1 MLNYITLQ
9 PEFIERQIVESPEY
23 WWSHKLD
30 GHYVRI
36 EIKNNTTTFFTK
48 SNRQLSLPHIVPEIG
63 LSAVT
68 LHGELVISNQPTS
81 TNAEVGALLG
91 NNPENL
97 MISVFAASINNQIL
111 PISQFDSTSIS
122 GKSIQK
128 IKWNKVTSRSDIRGA
143 FDGYT
148 KSGGEGIVVML
159 DSGFVY
165 KIKPLK
171 TIDLVIIGY
180 SLGVGENAGNLR
192 DLLFGVSENE
202 NTYNLVGR
210 TSAGINSS
218 NSIAILKQLEPLAV
232 ESDYLEVSSAKTVFT
247 FVKPKII
254 AQFTCLDVQG
264 NNTNGII
271 EKPSLSY
278 SDSDGY
284 KFVKKSKSVSIYS
297 MVFDSIRNDKT
308 PSIELT
314 GWNQLSQYLD
324 TDEIS
329 LSENLVNST
338 IELREVYTKES
349 KNGLAVRKLILLK
362 TNKEQSGKYAAYNSF
377 YSDYS
382 PGRKSP
388 LDTEIYLHSTKE
400 EGLQKITILREE
412 YIKKGWIKAN

>member
-63 LSAVT
+63 LSDVT
-68 LHGELVISNQPTS
+68 LHGELVISNQQTS
-81 TNAEVGALLG
+81 TNAEVGALLR

-111 PISQFDSTSIS
+111 PISQFDSTSIL

-148 KSGGEGIVVML
+148 KIGGEGIVVML

-218 NSIAILKQLEPLAV
+218 NSIAILKQLVPLAV
-232 ESDYLEVSSAKTVFT
+232 VSDYLEVSSAKTAFT
-247 FVKPKII
+247 FVKPKVI
-254 AQFTCLDVQG
+254 AQCTCLDVQG

-297 MVFDSIRNDKT
+297 MVFDSIRDDKT

-400 EGLQKITILREE
+400 EGLQKISILREE

>member
-36 EIKNNTTTFFTK
+36 EVKNDITTFFTK

-63 LSAVT
+63 SFEGKLY
-68 LHGELVISNQPTS
+68 GELVISNQPTS
-81 TNAEVGALLG
+81 TNSEVSALLKS
-91 NNPENL
+91 NPENL
-97 MISVFAASINNQIL
+97 IISVFAVSVNNQVL
-111 PISQFDSTSIS
+111 PISQFDSMSIS

-143 FDGYT
+143 FDSYT

-192 DLLFGVSENE
+192 DLLFAVSEND
-202 NTYNLVGR
+202 NTYNMVGR

-218 NSIAILKQLEPLAV
+218 NSMAILKLLEPLAV

-254 AQFTCLDVQG
+254 AQCTCLDVQG
-264 NNTNGII
+264 DNTHGII

-278 SDSDGY
+278 GDGDGY
-284 KFVKKSKSVSIYS
+284 KFIQKSESVSIYS
-297 MVFDSIRNDKT
+297 MVFDSIRDDKT

-314 GWNQLSQYLD
+314 GWKQLSQYLD
-324 TDEIS
+324 TDEI
-329 LSENLVNST
+329 LVSETLANST

-377 YSDYS
+377 YSDFS

-400 EGLQKITILREE
+400 EGIQKITTLRDE
-412 YIKKGWIKAN
+412 YIKKGWVKAN

>member
-63 LSAVT
+63 LSDVT
-68 LHGELVISNQPTS
+68 LHGELVISNQQTS
-81 TNAEVGALLG
+81 TNAEVGALLR

-111 PISQFDSTSIS
+111 PISQFDSTSIL

-148 KSGGEGIVVML
+148 KIGGEGIVVML

-218 NSIAILKQLEPLAV
+218 NSIAILKQLVPLAV
-232 ESDYLEVSSAKTVFT
+232 VSDYLEVSSAKTAFT
-247 FVKPKII
+247 FVKPKVI
-254 AQFTCLDVQG
+254 AQCTCLDVQG

-297 MVFDSIRNDKT
+297 MVFDSIRDDKT

-400 EGLQKITILREE
+400 EGLQKINLLREE

>member
-36 EIKNNTTTFFTK
+36 EIKNDTTTFFTK

-63 LSAVT
+63 LSDVT
-68 LHGELVISNQPTS
+68 LHGELVISNQQTS
-81 TNAEVGALLG
+81 TNAEVGALLR

-111 PISQFDSTSIS
+111 PISQFDSTSIL

-148 KSGGEGIVVML
+148 KIGGEGIVVML

-218 NSIAILKQLEPLAV
+218 NSIAVLKQLVPLAV
-232 ESDYLEVSSAKTVFT
+232 VSDYLEVSSAKTAFT
-247 FVKPKII
+247 FVKPKVI
-254 AQFTCLDVQG
+254 AQCTCLDVQG

-297 MVFDSIRNDKT
+297 MVFDSIRDDKT

-400 EGLQKITILREE
+400 EGLQKINLLREE

>member
-63 LSAVT
+63 LSDVT
-68 LHGELVISNQPTS
+68 LHGELVISNQQTS
-81 TNAEVGALLG
+81 TNAEVGALLR

-111 PISQFDSTSIS
+111 PISQFDSTSIL

-148 KSGGEGIVVML
+148 KIGGEGIVVML

-218 NSIAILKQLEPLAV
+218 NSIAILKQLVPLAV
-232 ESDYLEVSSAKTVFT
+232 VSDYLEVSSAKTAFT
-247 FVKPKII
+247 FVKPKVI
-254 AQFTCLDVQG
+254 AQCTCLDVQG

-297 MVFDSIRNDKT
+297 MVFDSIRDDKT

-329 LSENLVNST
+329 LYENLVNST

-400 EGLQKITILREE
+400 EGLQKINLLREE

>member
-48 SNRQLSLPHIVPEIG
+48 SNRQLSLPHIVPEIS
-63 LSAVT
+63 LSDVT
-68 LHGELVISNQPTS
+68 LHGELVISNQQTS
-81 TNAEVGALLG
+81 TNAEVGALLR

-111 PISQFDSTSIS
+111 PISQFDSTSIL

-148 KSGGEGIVVML
+148 KIGGEGIVVML

-218 NSIAILKQLEPLAV
+218 NSIAILKQLVPLAV
-232 ESDYLEVSSAKTVFT
+232 VSDYLEVSSAKTAFT
-247 FVKPKII
+247 FVKPKVI
-254 AQFTCLDVQG
+254 AQCTCLDVQG

-297 MVFDSIRNDKT
+297 MVFDSIRDDKT

-400 EGLQKITILREE
+400 EGLQKINLLREE

>member
-63 LSAVT
+63 LSDVT
-68 LHGELVISNQPTS
+68 LHGELVISNQQTS
-81 TNAEVGALLG
+81 TNAEVGALLR

-254 AQFTCLDVQG
+254 AQCTCLDVQG

-297 MVFDSIRNDKT
+297 MVFDSIRDDKT

-400 EGLQKITILREE
+400 EGLQKISILREE